1 MKIQNKIGWF
11 TATGIVVSNMV
22 GTGVFTS
29 LGFQLLAVSSTWNI
43 VLLWVL
49 GGVLALIG
57 AFTFAELGTHYNR
70 TGGDYVFI
78 SEAFHPLL
86 GYLSAW
92 TSLIVG
98 FSAPVAIAA
107 IAMEAYLQPFQ
118 IPNLRLIIVL
128 IVICICFFHTKSIK
142 FSAIFQNAT
151 TFLKAVFV
159 LALLIIGLVYAANPA
174 NGLHFQ
180 ANSAEVFKPSFA
192 VSLLYVTYAYTGWN
206 AAAYIVGEI
215 KEPAKNL
222 PKALILGTILVTII
236 YVALQLIFLKFATQN
251 ILIGKAEVALVAI
264 ESRFGNYPAKMV
276 SLGIAI
282 QLIATMSSY
291 VWIGSRVVH
300 SMAQNFSLWRILRP
314 TNANGVPTRTIWLL
328 CGIII
333 LLIFSGSLNKIMLY
347 TSFLLQLMGTL
358 AIASI
363 FKAKRKLGTFHAP
376 FRPFLQIFYVIFSL
390 FVLGFIAYDKP
401 KESLIG
407 LGILGLGLITYFM
420 SDFEKHDPTLKP
432 L

>member
-142 FSAIFQNAT
+142 FSAIFQNST

-159 LALLIIGLVYAANPA
+159 LAFPI
-174 NGLHFQ
+174 
-180 ANSAEVFKPSFA
+180 
-192 VSLLYVTYAYTGWN
+192 
-206 AAAYIVGEI
+206 
-215 KEPAKNL
+215 
-222 PKALILGTILVTII
+222 
-236 YVALQLIFLKFATQN
+236 
-251 ILIGKAEVALVAI
+251 
-264 ESRFGNYPAKMV
+264 
-276 SLGIAI
+276 
-282 QLIATMSSY
+282 
-291 VWIGSRVVH
+291 
-300 SMAQNFSLWRILRP
+300 RI
-314 TNANGVPTRTIWLL
+314 
-328 CGIII
+328 
-333 LLIFSGSLNKIMLY
+333 
-347 TSFLLQLMGTL
+347 
-358 AIASI
+358 
-363 FKAKRKLGTFHAP
+363 
-376 FRPFLQIFYVIFSL
+376 
-390 FVLGFIAYDKP
+390 
-401 KESLIG
+401 
-407 LGILGLGLITYFM
+407 
-420 SDFEKHDPTLKP
+420 
-432 L
+432 